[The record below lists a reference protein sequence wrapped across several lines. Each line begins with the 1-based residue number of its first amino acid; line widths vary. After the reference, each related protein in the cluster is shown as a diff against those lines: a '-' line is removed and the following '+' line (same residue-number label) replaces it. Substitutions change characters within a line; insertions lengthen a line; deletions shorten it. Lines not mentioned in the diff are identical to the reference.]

1 MYTGQGMKVLY
12 FSPNSTP
19 GASRKAIAERGH
31 DVVPAAKSA
40 DALQLIRNQGFDA
53 IVIDTED
60 EDLAAID
67 FTIDVHRVR
76 PTLPVFLTSD
86 WGSELQIGL
95 GDVVTG
101 AFATR

>member
-1 MYTGQGMKVLY
+1 MYTGLGMKVLY
-12 FSPNSTP
+12 FSPNSMP
-19 GASRKAIAERGH
+19 GASRKVIAERGH
-31 DVVPAAKSA
+31 NIVPAEKSA

-53 IVIDTED
+53 VVIDDED

-67 FTIDVHRVR
+67 FTIDVYRIR

-86 WGSELQIGL
+86 WGSELPICL
-95 GDVVTG
+95 GDVFTG